1 MQIKNNN
8 SIPTIE
14 LINKGSINIKLDI
27 NKEVFD
33 KTAKFII
40 KDEVV
45 ISDEGQNLL
54 ESSSKKDM
62 FDLSNAKVWK
72 SDIDFGIKR
81 QSFDELIDN
90 LFIDLAFDYKN
101 QIMNLVDSKDNEQS
115 IERLNEDYINYI
127 ENNIDR
133 IANDIDSYFDKG
145 RGLSDLYS
153 EEPLDDLFDKEV
165 FKDNLKTLIIDTKNY
180 IMNTDE
186 AFQEDILKK
195 LMSAPKTTE
204 LEKMNFKDLKV
215 IYNFIMEPAKF
226 EDSQNQ
232 YDINSAEKIANK
244 EKNLNQSIVTLN
256 LSSNIKNTM
265 FKVNSRVSDG
275 MLKHIAFTYEK
286 EMYTQEMEA
295 YNLLLQNLMNRI
307 YKIGLSIQNIK
318 ENQGISPKNK
328 KLLKYLGQEQKFK
341 EQYNELKNEKDN
353 KEKEFAYLDNN
364 KHKIVELDSYK
375 KIKVQYDEC
384 LSTNV

>member
-8 SIPTIE
+8 SIPMIDA
-14 LINKGSINIKLDI
+14 INKSSSNIKLEI

-33 KTAKFII
+33 KISEFII

-62 FDLSNAKVWK
+62 FDPSNIKVCE
-72 SDIDFGIKR
+72 SDIDFEIKR
-81 QSFDELIDN
+81 QFFDELIGN
-90 LFIDLAFDYKN
+90 LFIDLALDYKN
-101 QIMNLVDSKDNEQS
+101 QITKLVDSKDNALS
-115 IERLNEDYINYI
+115 IERLNEAYKNYT

-165 FKDNLKTLIIDTKNY
+165 FKDNLKTLIIDTKDY

-186 AFQEDILKK
+186 PFQEDILEK

-215 IYNFIMEPAKF
+215 LYNFIMEPTKF
-226 EDSQNQ
+226 GESINQ

-244 EKNLNQSIVTLN
+244 EKNLNKSIMTLN
-256 LSSNIKNTM
+256 LSSNIKNSM

-286 EMYTQEMEA
+286 EMYTQEMEV

-307 YKIGLSIQNIK
+307 CKIGLSIQSIK
-318 ENQGISPKNK
+318 ENQGISLKNK
-328 KLLKYLGQEQKFK
+328 NLLKYLGQEQKFK
-341 EQYNELKNEKDN
+341 EHYNELKNEKNN
-353 KEKEFAYLDNN
+353 KEKEFTYLDNN

>member
-62 FDLSNAKVWK
+62 FDLSNAKVWE

-195 LMSAPKTTE
+195 LMSVPKTTE